1 MKEKL
6 IFFGSLLLGI
16 ALTVIIYFS
25 IGNLLSPFKNAP
37 FNLLFLYLLVVV
49 FIQSVHTLR
58 WKMILKTTKH
68 DISFRKLFVYRIMG
82 YSLNYIT
89 PTAHIGGEPLKVAM
103 LKENNVPYSEGVS
116 SIFIDKSMEVL
127 ADGFFAFAGII
138 IIILSFA
145 LPKDEIIN
153 LVLASILCFLLLL
166 WLFFN
171 FINKKKMLHS
181 IFKLLKLGRIKKLR
195 NLEESIIKTEFNI
208 QNFFL
213 NHKPVF
219 RVSVLLSF
227 SMWIFMFLE
236 YKLLFLML
244 GFDATLLQLFII
256 ISFVGLAYAIPIPAA
271 LGVLEIGQLSAFS
284 ILNLSAAIGITAAI
298 VIRAKDLLLTI
309 IGLILISIKG
319 LGTIKTIK
327 EAKEE

>member
-1 MKEKL
+1 MKGKL

-16 ALTVIIYFS
+16 VLTVVIYLS
-25 IGNLLSPFKNAP
+25 IGNLLAPFKNAP
-37 FNLLFLYLLVVV
+37 LNLLFFYILTVIL
-49 FIQSVHTLR
+49 IQSVHTLR
-58 WKMILKTTKH
+58 WKMILKTTDH
-68 DISFRKLFVYRIMG
+68 NIPFRKLFVYRIMG

-89 PTAHIGGEPLKVAM
+89 PTAHIGGEPLRAAM

-127 ADGFFAFAGII
+127 ADGFFAIAGII

-145 LPKDEIIN
+145 LPKQEMTN
-153 LVLASILCFLLLL
+153 LILASILCFLLLL

-171 FINKKKMLHS
+171 FINKKKMLHFV
-181 IFKLLKLGRIKKLR
+181 FKLLKLGRIKKLKA
-195 NLEESIIKTEFNI
+195 LEETIIKTENNI
-208 QNFFL
+208 HNFFL

-219 RVSVLLSF
+219 RVSVLLSL

-271 LGVLEIGQLSAFS
+271 LGVLEIGQLTAFS
-284 ILNLSAAIGITAAI
+284 ILNLPAALGITAAI
-298 VIRAKDLLLTI
+298 VIRAKDLIVTI

-327 EAKEE
+327 EVKE